1 MTTTTI
7 IIAVAAALFIMMAVV
22 FTMQQIEKSNRDRQA
37 LAASLKSRNRSFQYL
52 LDGFP
57 DGFLSRDLKQLVCRC
72 LLEGLEQLAKV
83 EPRDTQLQ
91 QQQLQIQDKLAQLAQ
106 QPDSNSYQPLT
117 NPAQVQEVQKLLGSL
132 ANVVQKLG
140 ESGRLQPA
148 QSQHYGKQIR
158 RLVTRVALDSHVT
171 AAQNAEREGKP
182 RLAEHHYK
190 LAVDKMMKDNS
201 DGFYAAQIVNVQQR
215 IALLESAPAEQASAT
230 PTADAWKGFGEEKQ
244 EWKKKSVYDE

>member
-7 IIAVAAALFIMMAVV
+7 IIAVAASLFVMVVVV
-22 FTMQQIEKSNRDRQA
+22 FAMQQVEKSNRERQA

-72 LLEGLEQLAKV
+72 LLEGLDQLIRL
-83 EPRDTQLQ
+83 EPKESQLRQQ
-91 QQQLQIQDKLAQLAQ
+91 QQQLQEKLGQLAQ
-106 QPDSNSYQPLT
+106 QPENNSYQPLT

-140 ESGRLQPA
+140 ETGRLQPA

-158 RLVTRVALDSHVT
+158 RLATRVALDSHVA
-171 AAQNAEREGKP
+171 AAQVAEREGKTN
-182 RLAEHHYK
+182 LAVHHYK
-190 LAVDKMMKDNS
+190 LAVDKMLKDNG
-201 DGFYAAQIVNVQQR
+201 DGFYAAQIVNFQQR
-215 IALLESAPAEQASAT
+215 VAALESAPTQQAADA
-230 PTADAWKGFGEEKQ
+230 PAGDAWKDFGEEKQ
-244 EWKKKSVYDE
+244 EWKKKSLYDE